1 MPTTKKND
9 LYNILLGQL
18 LSQDEGIDAE
28 ILTNSALNAIKFASL
43 NRNFPLISNI
53 LLIASSDF
61 QRNNSRLNQI
71 VFGSHFKNPVGLAAG
86 FDKNGVGAG
95 LWNYFGFGFA
105 ELGTITWHAQEGNP
119 KPRLFRIAKEKAALN
134 RMGFNNQGAENF
146 LKTIEKQKILAPG
159 NRPCVLGI
167 NLGKSKITPLDEA
180 HKDYSLSLKLL
191 APLSDYAVIN
201 VSSPNTP
208 GLRSLQGTKQIKK
221 LISTLKD
228 LPNCPPLLVKIAPDL
243 SNEAIDE
250 IARVAMENGIDGI
263 IAINTSLD
271 RFDLKNLKIKTGN
284 TLGQENGGLSGL
296 PLQKRGLEV
305 IRRLRRSTDNDLPLI
320 GVGGI
325 HSARAAWERITA
337 GASLVQ
343 IYTGW
348 IFEGPNLV
356 PDILDGLIQQ
366 MEKHGFR
373 NIKEAIGSEKNHG
386 SKIQKELNK
395 FL

>member
-1 MPTTKKND
+1 MSKNKKSD

-18 LSQDEGIDAE
+18 LSQDEGVDAE
-28 ILTNSALNAIKFASL
+28 ILTNSALNAIKLASL
-43 NRNFPLISNI
+43 NRNFPIISNI
-53 LLIASSDF
+53 LKKASSGL
-61 QRNNSRLNQI
+61 QRNNSSLNQFI
-71 VFGSHFKNPVGLAAG
+71 FGSQFKNPLGLAAG

-105 ELGTITWHAQEGNP
+105 ELGTITWHPQKGNP

-134 RMGFNNQGAENF
+134 RMGFNNEGAEKF
-146 LKTIEKQKILAPG
+146 LKTLEKQKLPEPG

-167 NLGKSKITPLDEA
+167 NLGKSKITTLDDA
-180 HKDYSLSLKLL
+180 PKDYSRSLTLL
-191 APLSDYAVIN
+191 APLADYAVIN

-208 GLRSLQGTKQIKK
+208 GLRLLQGTKQIKK
-221 LISTLKD
+221 LIRTLKEVSD
-228 LPNCPPLLVKIAPDL
+228 CPPLLVKISPDL

-250 IARVAMENGIDGI
+250 IAKVAMENGIDGI
-263 IAINTSLD
+263 IAINTSLN
-271 RFDLKNLKIKTGN
+271 RFNLKKLTIKTGN
-284 TLGQENGGLSGL
+284 ILERESGGLSGH

-305 IRRLRRSTDNDLPLI
+305 MKRLRRSTNNNLPLI

-325 HSARAAWERITA
+325 DSPKAAWERITA

-356 PDILDGLIQQ
+356 PDILDGLTLQ
-366 MEKHGFR
+366 MEKHGFK
-373 NIKEAIGSEKNHG
+373 NIKDAIGSEEPWK
-386 SKIQKELNK
+386 
-395 FL
+395 

>member
-1 MPTTKKND
+1 MSKNKKND

-43 NRNFPLISNI
+43 NRNFPIISNI
-53 LLIASSDF
+53 LLKTSTEF
-61 QRNNSRLNQI
+61 QRSNSSLNQI
-71 VFGSHFKNPVGLAAG
+71 IFGSHFKNPVGLAAG

-105 ELGTITWHAQEGNP
+105 ELGTITWHAQKGNP

-134 RMGFNNQGAENF
+134 RMGFNNEGAEKF
-146 LKTIEKQKILAPG
+146 LSTIKKQNIPAPG

-180 HKDYSLSLKLL
+180 SKDYFLSLKLL

-208 GLRSLQGTKQIKK
+208 GLRSLQGTKQIKN
-221 LISTLKD
+221 LIRTLKD
-228 LPNCPPLLVKIAPDL
+228 LSNCPPLLVKIAPDL
-243 SNEAIDE
+243 SNEEIDE
-250 IARVAMENGIDGI
+250 LAKVALENGIDGI
-263 IAINTSLD
+263 IAINTSLN
-271 RFDLKNLKIKTGN
+271 RFNLKNLRIKTGN
-284 TLGQENGGLSGL
+284 TLEQENGGLSGL
-296 PLQKRGLEV
+296 PLEKRGLEV
-305 IRRLRRSTDNDLPLI
+305 IRRLRKSTNNSLPLI

-325 HSARAAWERITA
+325 SSAQTAWERIAA

-343 IYTGW
+343 VYTGW

-356 PDILDGLIQQ
+356 PEILDGLTMQ
-366 MEKHGFR
+366 MKKHGFR
-373 NIKEAIGSEKNHG
+373 NIKEVIGSEEAWK
-386 SKIQKELNK
+386 
-395 FL
+395 

>member
-1 MPTTKKND
+1 LPTTKKND

-53 LLIASSDF
+53 LLKASSDF
-61 QRNNSRLNQI
+61 QRNNSSLNQI

-134 RMGFNNQGAENF
+134 RMGFNNEGAENF

-373 NIKEAIGSEKNHG
+373 NIKEAIGSEEPWK
-386 SKIQKELNK
+386 
-395 FL
+395 

>member
-1 MPTTKKND
+1 LSKNKKTD

-28 ILTNSALNAIKFASL
+28 ILSSSALNAIKFASL
-43 NRNFPLISNI
+43 NRKFPIISN
-53 LLIASSDF
+53 LLSKASNDF
-61 QRNNSRLNQI
+61 QRNNTSLNQI
-71 VFGSHFKNPVGLAAG
+71 IFGSHFKNPLGLAAG

-95 LWNYFGFGFA
+95 LWSYLGFGFA
-105 ELGTITWHAQEGNP
+105 ELGTITWHSQKGNP
-119 KPRLFRIAKEKAALN
+119 KPRLFRIAKENAALN
-134 RMGFNNQGAENF
+134 RIGFNYEGAEKF
-146 LKTIEKQKILAPG
+146 LKTIEKQKISTPG

-180 HKDYSLSLKLL
+180 YKDYALSLELL

-208 GLRSLQGTKQIKK
+208 GLRLLQGTKQIKK
-221 LISTLKD
+221 LIKTLKD
-228 LPNCPPLLVKIAPDL
+228 LSNCPPLLVKIAPDL

-250 IARVAMENGIDGI
+250 IARVAIENGIDGI

-284 TLGQENGGLSGL
+284 TLEQENGGLSGL

-305 IRRLRRSTDNDLPLI
+305 IRRLRRSTENDLPLI

-356 PDILDGLIQQ
+356 PEILDGLILQ

-373 NIKEAIGSEKNHG
+373 NIKEAIGSEEPWK
-386 SKIQKELNK
+386 
-395 FL
+395 

>member
-1 MPTTKKND
+1 LNNNKKND

-43 NRNFPLISNI
+43 NRNFPIISNI
-53 LLIASSDF
+53 LLKASNDF
-61 QRNNSRLNQI
+61 QRNSSSLNQI
-71 VFGSHFKNPVGLAAG
+71 VFGSHFKNPLGLAAG

-105 ELGTITWHAQEGNP
+105 ELGTITWHAQKGNP
-119 KPRLFRIAKEKAALN
+119 KPRLFRIAQEKAALN
-134 RMGFNNQGAENF
+134 RMGFNNEGAEKF
-146 LKTIEKQKILAPG
+146 LKTLEKQQIPAPG

-180 HKDYSLSLKLL
+180 HKDYSLSLRLL

-208 GLRSLQGTKQIKK
+208 GLRSLQGTQQIKK
-221 LISTLKD
+221 LIRTLKD
-228 LPNCPPLLVKIAPDL
+228 ISNCPPLLVKIAPDL
-243 SNEAIDE
+243 SNEEIDE
-250 IARVAMENGIDGI
+250 ILRVAMENGIDGI
-263 IAINTSLD
+263 IAINTSLN

-284 TLGQENGGLSGL
+284 TLGQEKGGLSGL

-305 IRRLRRSTDNDLPLI
+305 IRRLRSGTNNDLPLI

-325 HSARAAWERITA
+325 SSAKSAWERIVA

-343 IYTGW
+343 VYTGW

-356 PDILDGLIQQ
+356 PDILDGLTLQ

-373 NIKEAIGSEKNHG
+373 NIKEVIGSEEPWK
-386 SKIQKELNK
+386 
-395 FL
+395 

>member
-53 LLIASSDF
+53 LLKASSDF
-61 QRNNSRLNQI
+61 QRNNSSLNQI

-250 IARVAMENGIDGI
+250 IARVAMGNGIDGI

-305 IRRLRRSTDNDLPLI
+305 IRRLRRSTENDLPLI

-373 NIKEAIGSEKNHG
+373 NIKEAIGSEEPWK
-386 SKIQKELNK
+386 
-395 FL
+395 

>member
-53 LLIASSDF
+53 LLKASSDF
-61 QRNNSRLNQI
+61 QRNNSSLNQI

-250 IARVAMENGIDGI
+250 IARVAMENGIDGM

-373 NIKEAIGSEKNHG
+373 NIKEAIGSEEPWK
-386 SKIQKELNK
+386 
-395 FL
+395 

>member
-1 MPTTKKND
+1 MPKTKKND

-53 LLIASSDF
+53 LLKASSDF
-61 QRNNSRLNQI
+61 QRNNSSLNQI

-337 GASLVQ
+337 GASLIQ

-356 PDILDGLIQQ
+356 PDILDGLILQ

-373 NIKEAIGSEKNHG
+373 NIKEAIGSEEPWK
-386 SKIQKELNK
+386 
-395 FL
+395 

>member
-53 LLIASSDF
+53 LLKASSDF
-61 QRNNSRLNQI
+61 QRNNSSLNQI

-146 LKTIEKQKILAPG
+146 LKTIKKQKILAPG

-373 NIKEAIGSEKNHG
+373 NIKEAIGSEEPWK
-386 SKIQKELNK
+386 
-395 FL
+395 

>member
-1 MPTTKKND
+1 MKHNSDNKQND

-28 ILTNSALNAIKFASL
+28 KLSNSALKAIKFASL
-43 NRNFPLISNI
+43 NRNFPIISKI
-53 LLIASSDF
+53 LLKASDNF
-61 QRNNSRLNQI
+61 QRKNKKLHQSI
-71 VFGSHFKNPVGLAAG
+71 FGSNFQNPLGLAAG

-105 ELGTITWHAQEGNP
+105 ELGTITWHSQKGNP

-134 RMGFNNQGAENF
+134 RMGFNNDGAKQF
-146 LKTIEKQKILAPG
+146 FKTIEKQKISAPG
-159 NRPCVLGI
+159 FRPCVLGI

-180 HKDYSLSLKLL
+180 HKDYAFSLALL

-208 GLRSLQGTKQIKK
+208 GLRSLQETNQLKK
-221 LISTLKD
+221 LIRTLKN
-228 LPNCPPLLVKIAPDL
+228 LSNCPPLLIKIAPDL
-243 SNEAIDE
+243 SNEEIDE
-250 IARVAMENGIDGI
+250 IAKVAKDEMIDGI
-263 IAINTSLD
+263 IAINTSLN
-271 RFDLKNLKIKTGN
+271 RYDLKNLKIKTGK
-284 TLGQENGGLSGL
+284 TLAEEDGGLSGL

-305 IRRLRRSTDNDLPLI
+305 IHRLRKSTGNNLPLI

-325 HSARAAWERITA
+325 NSARAAWERIAA

-348 IFEGPNLV
+348 IFEGPSLV
-356 PDILDGLIQQ
+356 PNILDGLILQ
-366 MEKHGFR
+366 MDKNGFK
-373 NIKEAIGSEKNHG
+373 NIQEAIGSEEPWK
-386 SKIQKELNK
+386 
-395 FL
+395 

>member
-43 NRNFPLISNI
+43 NRNFPIISNV
-53 LLIASSDF
+53 LLKASSEF
-61 QRNNSRLNQI
+61 QRKNSSLNQI
-71 VFGSHFKNPVGLAAG
+71 IFGSHFKNPVGLAAG

-105 ELGTITWHAQEGNP
+105 ELGTITWHAQKGNP

-134 RMGFNNQGAENF
+134 RMGFNNEGAEKF
-146 LKTIEKQKILAPG
+146 LKTIEKQQIPVPG

-180 HKDYSLSLKLL
+180 HKDYFLSLRLL
-191 APLSDYAVIN
+191 APISDYAVIN

-208 GLRSLQGTKQIKK
+208 GLRSLQGTKEIKK
-221 LISTLKD
+221 LIRTLKD
-228 LPNCPPLLVKIAPDL
+228 FSNCPPLLVKIAPDL
-243 SNEAIDE
+243 SNEEIDE
-250 IARVAMENGIDGI
+250 IARVSIENGIDGI
-263 IAINTSLD
+263 IAINTSLN
-271 RFDLKNLKIKTGN
+271 RFNLKNLRIKTGN
-284 TLGQENGGLSGL
+284 TLEQENGGLSGL
-296 PLQKRGLEV
+296 PLEKRGLEV
-305 IRRLRRSTDNDLPLI
+305 IRRLRSSTHKALPLI

-325 HSARAAWERITA
+325 SSAQTAWERIAA

-343 IYTGW
+343 VYTGW

-356 PDILDGLIQQ
+356 PEILDGLNLQ

-373 NIKEAIGSEKNHG
+373 NIKEVIGSEEPWK
-386 SKIQKELNK
+386 
-395 FL
+395 

>member
-1 MPTTKKND
+1 MSTTKKND

-53 LLIASSDF
+53 LLKASSDF
-61 QRNNSRLNQI
+61 QRNNSSLNQI

-221 LISTLKD
+221 LIRTLKD
-228 LPNCPPLLVKIAPDL
+228 LSNCPPLLVKIAPDL

-250 IARVAMENGIDGI
+250 IARVAMDNGIDGI
-263 IAINTSLD
+263 IVINTSLD

-305 IRRLRRSTDNDLPLI
+305 IQRLRRSTDNDLPLI

-337 GASLVQ
+337 GASLIQ

-366 MEKHGFR
+366 MEKHGFQ
-373 NIKEAIGSEKNHG
+373 NIKEAIGSEEPWK
-386 SKIQKELNK
+386 
-395 FL
+395 

>member
-1 MPTTKKND
+1 LPTTKKND

-53 LLIASSDF
+53 LLKASSDF
-61 QRNNSRLNQI
+61 QRNNSSLNQI

-296 PLQKRGLEV
+296 PLQKRGVEV

-373 NIKEAIGSEKNHG
+373 NIKEAIGSEEPWK
-386 SKIQKELNK
+386 
-395 FL
+395 

>member
-53 LLIASSDF
+53 LLKASSDF
-61 QRNNSRLNQI
+61 QRNNSSLNQI

-250 IARVAMENGIDGI
+250 IARVAMGNGIDGI

-356 PDILDGLIQQ
+356 PDILDGLILQ
-366 MEKHGFR
+366 MEKNGFR
-373 NIKEAIGSEKNHG
+373 NIKEAIGSE
-386 SKIQKELNK
+386 EPWR
-395 FL
+395 

>member
-1 MPTTKKND
+1 MSKNKKND

-43 NRNFPLISNI
+43 NRNFPIISNI
-53 LLIASSDF
+53 LLKASSDF

-71 VFGSHFKNPVGLAAG
+71 VFGSHFKNPLGLAAG

-105 ELGTITWHAQEGNP
+105 ELGTITWHAQKGNP

-134 RMGFNNQGAENF
+134 RMGFNNEGAEKF
-146 LKTIEKQKILAPG
+146 LKTIEKQQIPAPG

-167 NLGKSKITPLDEA
+167 NLGKSKITPLNEA
-180 HKDYSLSLKLL
+180 HKDYSLSLRLL

-208 GLRSLQGTKQIKK
+208 GLRTLQGPKQIKK
-221 LISTLKD
+221 LIRTLKD
-228 LPNCPPLLVKIAPDL
+228 LSNCPPLLVKIAPDL
-243 SNEAIDE
+243 SNQEIDE
-250 IARVAMENGIDGI
+250 ISWIAMENGIDGI
-263 IAINTSLD
+263 IAINTSLN
-271 RFDLKNLKIKTGN
+271 RFNLTNLKITTGN
-284 TLGQENGGLSGL
+284 TLEQEDGGLSGL
-296 PLQKRGLEV
+296 PLQKRGIEV
-305 IRRLRRSTDNDLPLI
+305 IRRLRSSTNNNLPLI

-325 HSARAAWERITA
+325 SSARTAWERIVA
-337 GASLVQ
+337 GASLIQV
-343 IYTGW
+343 YTGW

-356 PDILDGLIQQ
+356 PDILDGLTMQ
-366 MEKHGFR
+366 MEKHGFQ
-373 NIKEAIGSEKNHG
+373 NIKEAIGSEEPWK
-386 SKIQKELNK
+386 
-395 FL
+395 

>member
-53 LLIASSDF
+53 LLKASSDF
-61 QRNNSRLNQI
+61 QRNNSSLNQI

-305 IRRLRRSTDNDLPLI
+305 IRRLRRSTENDLPLI

-356 PDILDGLIQQ
+356 PDILDGLIEQ

-373 NIKEAIGSEKNHG
+373 NIKEAIGS
-386 SKIQKELNK
+386 KEPWK
-395 FL
+395 

>member
-53 LLIASSDF
+53 LLKASSDF
-61 QRNNSRLNQI
+61 QRNNSSLNQI
-71 VFGSHFKNPVGLAAG
+71 VFGSHFKNPLGLAAG

-221 LISTLKD
+221 LIRTLKD
-228 LPNCPPLLVKIAPDL
+228 LSNCPPLLVKIAPDL

-356 PDILDGLIQQ
+356 PDILDGLILQ

-373 NIKEAIGSEKNHG
+373 NIKEAIGSEEPWK
-386 SKIQKELNK
+386 
-395 FL
+395 

>member
-1 MPTTKKND
+1 LPTTKKND

-53 LLIASSDF
+53 LLKASSDF
-61 QRNNSRLNQI
+61 QRNNSSLNQI
-71 VFGSHFKNPVGLAAG
+71 IFGSHFKNPVGLAAG

-356 PDILDGLIQQ
+356 PDILDGLILQ

-373 NIKEAIGSEKNHG
+373 NIKEAIGSEEPWK
-386 SKIQKELNK
+386 
-395 FL
+395 

>member
-43 NRNFPLISNI
+43 NRNFPLISHI
-53 LLIASSDF
+53 LLKASSDF
-61 QRNNSRLNQI
+61 QRNNSSLNQI
-71 VFGSHFKNPVGLAAG
+71 VFGSHSKNPVGLAAG

-373 NIKEAIGSEKNHG
+373 NIKEAIGSEEPWK
-386 SKIQKELNK
+386 
-395 FL
+395 

>member
-53 LLIASSDF
+53 LLKASSDF
-61 QRNNSRLNQI
+61 QRNNSSLNQI

-305 IRRLRRSTDNDLPLI
+305 IQRLRRSTDNDLPLI

-356 PDILDGLIQQ
+356 PDILDGLILQ

-373 NIKEAIGSEKNHG
+373 NIKEAIGSEEPWK
-386 SKIQKELNK
+386 
-395 FL
+395 

>member
-1 MPTTKKND
+1 LPTTKKND

-53 LLIASSDF
+53 LLKASSDF
-61 QRNNSRLNQI
+61 QRNNSSLNQI

-221 LISTLKD
+221 LIHTLKG
-228 LPNCPPLLVKIAPDL
+228 LSNCPPLLVKIAPDL
-243 SNEAIDE
+243 SNEEIDE
-250 IARVAMENGIDGI
+250 LARVAIENGIDGI
-263 IAINTSLD
+263 IAINTSLN
-271 RFDLKNLKIKTGN
+271 RFNLKNLRIKTGN
-284 TLGQENGGLSGL
+284 TLEQENGGLSGL
-296 PLQKRGLEV
+296 PLEKRGLEV
-305 IRRLRRSTDNDLPLI
+305 IRRLRNSTNNALPLI

-325 HSARAAWERITA
+325 SSAQTAWERIAA

-343 IYTGW
+343 VYTGW

-356 PDILDGLIQQ
+356 PEILDGLTLQ
-366 MEKHGFR
+366 MEKHGFQ
-373 NIKEAIGSEKNHG
+373 NIKEVIGSEEPWK
-386 SKIQKELNK
+386 
-395 FL
+395 

>member
-1 MPTTKKND
+1 MSTNKKND

-28 ILTNSALNAIKFASL
+28 ILTNSALNAIKLASL
-43 NRNFPLISNI
+43 NRNFPIISNI
-53 LLIASSDF
+53 LLKASSDF
-61 QRNNSRLNQI
+61 QRSNSSLNQI
-71 VFGSHFKNPVGLAAG
+71 IFGSHFKNPVGLAAG

-105 ELGTITWHAQEGNP
+105 ELGTITWHAQKGNP

-134 RMGFNNQGAENF
+134 RMGFNNEGAEKF
-146 LKTIEKQKILAPG
+146 LKTLEKQQIPAPG
-159 NRPCVLGI
+159 NRPCLLGI

-180 HKDYSLSLKLL
+180 HKDYFLSLRLL
-191 APLSDYAVIN
+191 APISDYAVIN

-208 GLRSLQGTKQIKK
+208 GLRSLQGTKEIKK

-228 LPNCPPLLVKIAPDL
+228 FSNCPPLLVKIAPDL
-243 SNEAIDE
+243 SNEEIDE
-250 IARVAMENGIDGI
+250 IARVSIENGIDGI
-263 IAINTSLD
+263 IAINTSLN
-271 RFDLKNLKIKTGN
+271 RFHLKNLRIKTGN
-284 TLGQENGGLSGL
+284 TLEQENGGLSGL
-296 PLQKRGLEV
+296 PLERRGLEV
-305 IRRLRRSTDNDLPLI
+305 IRRLRSSTNKALPLI

-325 HSARAAWERITA
+325 SSAQTAWERIAA

-343 IYTGW
+343 VYTGW

-356 PDILDGLIQQ
+356 PEILDGLTLQ

-373 NIKEAIGSEKNHG
+373 NIKEVIGSEEPWK
-386 SKIQKELNK
+386 
-395 FL
+395 

>member
-53 LLIASSDF
+53 LLKASSDF
-61 QRNNSRLNQI
+61 QRNNSSLNQI

-250 IARVAMENGIDGI
+250 IARVAMGNGIDGI

-284 TLGQENGGLSGL
+284 TLGQESGGLSGL

-373 NIKEAIGSEKNHG
+373 NIKEAIGSEEPWK
-386 SKIQKELNK
+386 
-395 FL
+395 

>member
-1 MPTTKKND
+1 MSTTKKND
-9 LYNILLGQL
+9 IYNILLGQL

-53 LLIASSDF
+53 LLKASSDF
-61 QRNNSRLNQI
+61 QRNNSSLNQI

-373 NIKEAIGSEKNHG
+373 NIKEAIGSEEPWK
-386 SKIQKELNK
+386 
-395 FL
+395 

>member
-53 LLIASSDF
+53 LLKASSDF
-61 QRNNSRLNQI
+61 QRNNSSLNQI

-271 RFDLKNLKIKTGN
+271 RFDLKNLKVKTGN

-356 PDILDGLIQQ
+356 PNILDGLIQQ

-373 NIKEAIGSEKNHG
+373 NIKEAIGSEEPWK
-386 SKIQKELNK
+386 
-395 FL
+395 